1 MKRRHWTEK
10 EKFTIVVEGLQSE
23 VKISELCN
31 HHGIQQ
37 SQYYAWRD
45 LFLKN
50 GSKVFML
57 DKQSRHEQVLEHRI
71 KKMQQV
77 IGELTLELKK
87 ND

>member
-1 MKRRHWTEK
+1 MKRRQWTEK
-10 EKFTIVVEGLQSE
+10 EKFEVILEGLRGE
-23 VKISELCN
+23 VTISELCN
-31 HHGIQQ
+31 HYGIQQ

-50 GSKVFML
+50 GSKVFTL
-57 DKQSRHEQVLEHRI
+57 SKQNKHEQQLENKIQKMHR
-71 KKMQQV
+71 V

>member
-1 MKRRHWTEK
+1 MTRRKWSEK
-10 EKFTIVVEGLQSE
+10 EKFEVVLEGLRGE
-23 VKISELCN
+23 VTISELCN
-31 HHGIQQ
+31 HHSIQQ

-50 GSKVFML
+50 GSKIFSMN
-57 DKQSRHEQVLEHRI
+57 KQHKHEQQLE
-71 KKMQQV
+71 KKMQKMQRV